1 MGSKLDALMKDINK
15 DAKSEIFTLGLKEF
29 EYSRIPFTSPRMNY
43 MTYGGLPI
51 GKLVEFFG
59 EEHGGKTTTALD
71 IVANYQ
77 QVYPDRDIF
86 FVDAENTLDTE
97 WAEKIGVD
105 ISKMYMLQPDSQ
117 SAEVIFKIIED
128 AVSSGEVGLCV
139 LDSIGTLLSSAE
151 MDEKKDY
158 EDKTYG
164 GISAPLT
171 RFAKK
176 MEMLCAKHRCTFIGI
191 NQLRDDLKST
201 WGGTKTPGG
210 RTWKHLCA
218 VRMQFSRGSFID
230 EKGDTMSR
238 GAENP
243 AGNIVMVNA
252 VKNKT
257 APPTRHIGQY
267 TINYIDG
274 IDYLSDLIDV
284 AITYDVIDKSGSW
297 FSILD
302 LDTGEIIGD
311 KIQGEAKLKG
321 LLDNDMELLQRV
333 EEAVDKKMKEH

>member
-15 DAKSEIFTLGLKEF
+15 TAKEEIFTLGLNTF

-71 IVANYQ
+71 VVANYQ
-77 QVYPDRDIF
+77 QVYPDRDVL
-86 FVDAENTLDTE
+86 FVDAENTLDVE
-97 WAEKIGVD
+97 WAEKLGVD
-105 ISKMYMLQPDSQ
+105 IAKLYIIQPKEQ
-117 SAEVIFKIIED
+117 SAEEIFDMIKD
-128 AVSSGEVGLCV
+128 AVTSDEVGLCV
-139 LDSIGTLLSSAE
+139 LDSLGSLLSAAE
-151 MDEKKDY
+151 MDEKKSY

-171 RFAKK
+171 RFAKD
-176 MEMLCAKHRCTFIGI
+176 MSMICAKHKCTFIGI

-201 WGGTKTPGG
+201 WGGKKTPGG
-210 RTWKHLCA
+210 NNWKHQCS

-267 TINYIDG
+267 TINYMEG

-302 LDTGEIIGD
+302 PDTGEIIGD
-311 KIQGEAKLKG
+311 KIQGEAKLKS
-321 LLDNDMELLQRV
+321 LLDNDTELLQRV